1 MFLATAPILY
11 RLVADVFPD
20 EHNQRI
26 GMLISAS
33 LTLVSAIHATMDEL
47 ILHPVTFAVMI
58 LIIGYLTLRKLRQ
71 LRQAAQRSGLAKK
84 RRELEESQAD
94 SLSRRAL
101 WGAVSF
107 VLGFALWV
115 VDMTPKGC
123 AMLLRWQVKIGRPWA
138 FLLELH
144 GW

>member
-20 EHNQRI
+20 EQNRKI
-26 GMLISAS
+26 AMLISAS
-33 LTLVSAIHATMDEL
+33 LTLISAIHATTDEL
-47 ILHPVTFAVMI
+47 WLHALTFGVMI
-58 LIIGYLTLRKLRQ
+58 QAIGYLTFRTLRQ
-71 LRQAAQRSGLAKK
+71 LRQAAQKPGLAKERK
-84 RRELEESQAD
+84 ELENSRAD
-94 SLSRRAL
+94 SLSSRAL

-115 VDMTPKGC
+115 VDRIPSGC
-123 AMLLRWQVKIGRPWA
+123 AMLLRWQAKVGRPWA